1 MIDIFPS
8 RAVAISIAN
17 FNIHWYGLMYMLAFL
32 LAFYLLPRIQKW
44 RGLSLSRDDW
54 SSLLALGVI
63 GVIAGGRLGFVL
75 FYEPVFYLTNPVEI
89 IKVWNG
95 GMSSHGGLIGVG
107 IAIVFFSW
115 KKGISIFSLLDV
127 VVIPGAIGLAMGRM
141 GNLINGEL
149 YGIESAVPWAMQF
162 AEADG
167 LRHPTQIYA
176 IMKNLIIAGV
186 CTVYIQSATSKRGQV
201 FALFLIMYGLL
212 RYIVEYFREQ
222 PYGIYDLGVV
232 MMSRGQLLT
241 DPIIL
246 FGVLVWFVTIR
257 KSV

>member
-1 MIDIFPS
+1 MIDLFPN
-8 RAVAISIAN
+8 RAVAITVAG
-17 FNIHWYGLMYMLAFL
+17 FNIHWYGLMYLFAFL

-44 RGLSLSRDDW
+44 RGLNISRDDW

-75 FYEPVFYLTNPVEI
+75 FYEPAFYLANPAEI

-107 IAIVFFSW
+107 IAVMLFCRRKSIN
-115 KKGISIFSLLDV
+115 IFSLLDV
-127 VVIPGAIGLAMGRM
+127 VVIPGAIGLAMGRV

-149 YGIESAVPWAMQF
+149 YGIESVVPWAMQF
-162 AEADG
+162 AESDV

-176 IMKNLIIAGV
+176 IIKNLIIAGV
-186 CTVYIQSATSKRGQV
+186 CTMYIQSVSVKKGQV

-212 RYIVEYFREQ
+212 RYIVEYYREQ
-222 PYGIYDLGVV
+222 PYGVYDFGII

-241 DPIIL
+241 VPIIVI
-246 FGVLVWFVTIR
+246 GVGLWWIIKRIR
-257 KSV
+257 

>member
-1 MIDIFPS
+1 
-8 RAVAISIAN
+8 
-17 FNIHWYGLMYMLAFL
+17 MYLFAFL

-44 RGLSLSRDDW
+44 RGLNISRDDW

-75 FYEPVFYLTNPVEI
+75 FYEPAFYLANPAEI

-107 IAIVFFSW
+107 IAVVLFCRRKSIN
-115 KKGISIFSLLDV
+115 IFSLLDV
-127 VVIPGAIGLAMGRM
+127 VVIPGAIGLAMGRV

-149 YGIESAVPWAMQF
+149 YGIESVVPWAMQF
-162 AEADG
+162 AESDV

-176 IMKNLIIAGV
+176 IIKNLIIACV
-186 CTVYIQSATSKRGQV
+186 CTMYIQSVSVKKGQV

-212 RYIVEYFREQ
+212 RYIVEYYREQ
-222 PYGIYDLGVV
+222 PYGVYDFGII

-241 DPIIL
+241 VPIIGL
-246 FGVLVWFVTIR
+246 GAIIWWMAR
-257 KSV
+257 RNR

>member
-1 MIDIFPS
+1 MIDLFPN
-8 RAVAISIAN
+8 RAVAITVAG
-17 FNIHWYGLMYMLAFL
+17 FNIHWYGLMYLFAFL

-44 RGLSLSRDDW
+44 RGLNISRDDW

-75 FYEPVFYLTNPVEI
+75 FYEPAFYLANPAEI

-107 IAIVFFSW
+107 IAVMLFCRRKSIN
-115 KKGISIFSLLDV
+115 IFSLLDV
-127 VVIPGAIGLAMGRM
+127 VVIPGAIGLAMGRV

-149 YGIESAVPWAMQF
+149 YGIESVVPWAMQF
-162 AEADG
+162 AESDV

-176 IMKNLIIAGV
+176 IIKNLIIAGV
-186 CTVYIQSATSKRGQV
+186 CTMYIQSVSIKKGQV

-212 RYIVEYFREQ
+212 RYIVEYYREQ
-222 PYGIYDLGVV
+222 PYGVYDFGII

-241 DPIIL
+241 VPIIVI
-246 FGVLVWFVTIR
+246 GVGLWWIIKRIR
-257 KSV
+257 

>member
-1 MIDIFPS
+1 MIDLFPT
-8 RAVAISIAN
+8 RTVAISLAG

-44 RGLSLSRDDW
+44 RGLNLSRDDW

-75 FYEPVFYLTNPVEI
+75 FYEPAFYLANPVEI

-115 KKGISIFSLLDV
+115 KKGINIFSLLDV

-149 YGIESAVPWAMQF
+149 YGIESVVPWAMQF

-186 CTVYIQSATSKRGQV
+186 CTMYIQSATSKKGQV
-201 FALFLIMYGLL
+201 FALFLGLYGLL
-212 RYIVEYFREQ
+212 RYIVEYYREQ
-222 PYGIYDLGVV
+222 PYGIYDFGFV
-232 MMSRGQLLT
+232 MMSRGQVLT
-241 DPIIL
+241 IPIICL
-246 FGVLVWFVTIR
+246 GAIVWCVTKR
-257 KSV
+257 GR